1 MKINAALILE
11 QRLKR
16 AWSQEELAI
25 AAGLSIRT
33 VQRVEKEAMA
43 SLQTRKALAATLE
56 IDNRDLDHEEPP
68 TMKKYEYKT
77 VDLPLGIGFFKSKTP
92 DIESLLNAEG
102 EQGWRLHQIILPA
115 TGDFGRSDKFI
126 VILERE
132 KGE

>member
-11 QRLKR
+11 HRLKR
-16 AWSQEELAI
+16 AWSQDELAI
-25 AAGLSIRT
+25 VAGLSIRT
-33 VQRVEKEAMA
+33 IQRVEKEAIA
-43 SLQTRKALAATLE
+43 SLQTRKALAAALE
-56 IDNRDLDHEEPP
+56 IDNVDLDYEE
-68 TMKKYEYKT
+68 TANMKRYEYKT
-77 VDLPLGIGFFKSKTP
+77 VELPLGMGFFKSKTP

-132 KGE
+132 KG